1 MSKDAA
7 RAVLAEALEIDATAI
22 GDDIAMENF
31 EPWTS
36 VAHLRLILALE
47 EKLGAE
53 LSPDDALAIQSLA
66 DVKRLLDRHSGA

>member
-1 MSKDAA
+1 MSDAA
-7 RAVLAEALEIDATAI
+7 RHLLAEALEIDAGAMA
-22 GDDIAMENF
+22 DNVAMENF

-53 LSPDDALAIQSLA
+53 LAPDDALAIQSLA
-66 DVKRLLDRHSGA
+66 DVARLLERGRST